1 MQKANTSNLI
11 FRIPVPPVFLKP
23 GDVMES
29 ILKGWECCGI
39 AWFDNAGENGAPANQ
54 EHVCISRRRAQ
65 EGASV
70 GQPSLGD
77 APRGSHRFGWLANS
91 RGVQFTY
98 FLNTEAK

>member
-1 MQKANTSNLI
+1 MSHLGEALNGEAMVSAVN
-11 FRIPVPPVFLKP
+11 P
-23 GDVMES
+23 GV
-29 ILKGWECCGI
+29 G
-39 AWFDNAGENGAPANQ
+39 
-54 EHVCISRRRAQ
+54 RRRTQ
-65 EGASV
+65 EAASV